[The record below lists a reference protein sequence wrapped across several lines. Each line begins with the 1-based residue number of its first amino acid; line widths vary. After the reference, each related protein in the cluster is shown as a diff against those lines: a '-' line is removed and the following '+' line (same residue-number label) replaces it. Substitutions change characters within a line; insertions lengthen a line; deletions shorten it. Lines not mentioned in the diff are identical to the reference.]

1 MSEFNKPELIKTLG
15 ILLDLNASS
24 IKDLGHLQKS
34 TLQDMYDNY
43 IGNARASNQAA
54 YKHVTATSRGTTSS
68 RS

>member
-54 YKHVTATSRGTTSS
+54 YKHVTATGRSTTTS